1 MTTIHWPF
9 LWALLFFAIVAVE
22 CLALGSGHSE
32 YTLSYTVRLIRF
44 DPIGRF
50 IVVPLMCWLLVHF
63 VIAPRWVGTAFDWRN
78 ALGLG
83 LGLLVAILETIKR

>member
-1 MTTIHWPF
+1 MNSIHWPL
-9 LWALLFFAIVAVE
+9 LWALMFVGVAALE

-32 YTLSYTVRLIRF
+32 YTLSYAVRLARF
-44 DPIGRF
+44 DPVGRF
-50 IVVPLMCWLLVHF
+50 VVVPMMCWLLVHF

-83 LGLLVAILETIKR
+83 LGLAVAVLETVKR